1 MRQIVIAGLLLA
13 PAAALAASA
22 FDGTWKTR
30 LDTVKVTG
38 KADTFAVVD
47 GMYTCSSCVPPIKV
61 KADGTDQKV
70 TGHAYY
76 DTVAIVVVSPNSIE
90 RITKKGG
97 KQAGSTTL
105 TVSSDGNTLNGQFK
119 DYTGAQVA
127 TGSFSESRRAP
138 GPVGSN
144 GVSGS
149 WQPNQI
155 SNANDTAT
163 TIVYQMT
170 DAQFSSHWNGQSYNA
185 KFDGK
190 KYPVHG
196 DPGHTLVSLKRLD
209 ANTVQ
214 ETDYRAGKVTDEI
227 HIAAAADGKTLSVT
241 DKDVEHDQI
250 TSYTADKQQ

>member
-1 MRQIVIAGLLLA
+1 MGQFVIAGLLLA

-22 FDGTWKTR
+22 FDGSWKTR
-30 LDTVKVTG
+30 VDTVKVTG

-47 GMYTCSSCVPPIKV
+47 GMYTCSSCVPAIKV

-70 TGHAYY
+70 SGHAYY

-90 RITKKGG
+90 RITKV
-97 KQAGSTTL
+97 GSTTL

-119 DYTGAQVA
+119 DYTGAKVA

-138 GPVGSN
+138 GPAGSN

-149 WQPNQI
+149 WQPHLM
-155 SNANDTAT
+155 SSANDAAT
-163 TIVYQMT
+163 TTVYQMT
-170 DAQFSSHWNGQSYNA
+170 DPQFSSHWNGQGYNA

-196 DPGHTLVSLKRLD
+196 DAGHTLVALKKLD

-250 TSYTADKQQ
+250 ITYTADKQQ

>member
-1 MRQIVIAGLLLA
+1 MNKFVSAALLLA

-30 LDTVKVTG
+30 VDSVKVTG
-38 KADTFAVVD
+38 KADTFAVAD
-47 GMYTCSSCVPPIKV
+47 GMYTCSSCVPEIKV

-70 TGHAYY
+70 TGHPYY
-76 DTVAIVVVSPNSIE
+76 DTVAIVVVSPSSIE

-97 KQAGSTTL
+97 KQIGSTTL
-105 TVSSDGNTLNGQFK
+105 TVSSDGKTLNGQFK
-119 DYTGAQVA
+119 DYTGSKVA
-127 TGSFSESRRAP
+127 TGSFTESRRAP
-138 GPVGSN
+138 GPPGSN

-149 WQPNQI
+149 WQQDQV
-155 SNANDTAT
+155 SNANDALT
-163 TIVYQMT
+163 TVAYQMT

-196 DPGHTLVSLKRLD
+196 DPGHTMVSLKKLD
-209 ANTVQ
+209 AHTVE

-227 HIAAAADGKTLSVT
+227 HMAAAADGKTLDVT
-241 DKDVEHDQI
+241 DKDVEHHQI
-250 TSYTADKQQ
+250 TTYTADKQP